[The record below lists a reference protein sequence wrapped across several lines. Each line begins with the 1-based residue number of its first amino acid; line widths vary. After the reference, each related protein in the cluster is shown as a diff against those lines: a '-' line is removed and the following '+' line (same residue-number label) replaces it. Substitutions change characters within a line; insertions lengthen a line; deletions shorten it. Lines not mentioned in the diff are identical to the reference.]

1 MLIFK
6 IGILILI
13 GIGIAEFSIWSWQK
27 GNIWWL
33 APASAIVTYISF
45 LSGLYFKDK
54 DVWLTKPAVFV
65 WNVIL
70 AKAVYTTIIFVLLLA
85 AVTGGGWLL
94 YKNWPQLQNFLRVQ
108 AFKGSPIPDN
118 FMVGA
123 DVTIHTFWDEA
134 KSTKKVDDFGIAEFE
149 LSNTGSVAL
158 TVSVVRRGTLQIGG
172 VPGFTIR
179 ALPHLQPVN
188 ISDIPSDG
196 WKDATDAS
204 PTPSLSMAHVPKS
217 VLETPIEQGKQL
229 GDPSFQ
235 ADNAPWGV
243 PAAEII
249 INRRGYVFGYDPKN
263 RIPRWVSYAIAE
275 GGDRIS
281 RRPGFFEQDPLIAPE
296 MQASIND
303 YRGSGYDRGG
313 LVSFA
318 DLRFQA
324 QSVVDEAAYLSVMA
338 PQTPALNRRTW
349 LQIEKYARSLT
360 KEGKKILII
369 AGPAFLPE
377 TASGRVEYFVI
388 GEKRVAVPTHFF
400 RIIVKRQSDGY
411 PEILGFL
418 VPNNVVGDEDITQF
432 ITSLKHIEET
442 TGLDLF
448 PKLDPEKKKQ
458 LIDKPLKRLWD

>member
-1 MLIFK
+1 MLIIK

-27 GNIWWL
+27 GNTWWL
-33 APASAIVTYISF
+33 APASAIVAYISF

-54 DVWLTKPAVFV
+54 DVWLTKLAVLV
-65 WNVIL
+65 WNTISDKV
-70 AKAVYTTIIFVLLLA
+70 VHTTIIFVVLLA

-94 YKNWPQLQNFLRVQ
+94 YQNWPKLQNYLRVQ
-108 AFKGSPIPDN
+108 VFEGSPVPGN
-118 FMVGA
+118 FMIGA
-123 DVTIHTFWDEA
+123 DVTIHTFWDAENI
-134 KSTKKVDDFGIAEFE
+134 TEKVDDFGIAAFE
-149 LSNTGSVAL
+149 LGNTGSVAL
-158 TVSVVRRGTLQIGG
+158 AVSVVRRGTLQVGG

-179 ALPHLQPVN
+179 ALPHLQSIN
-188 ISDIPSDG
+188 IGDIPRDG
-196 WKDATDAS
+196 WKDAADVSST
-204 PTPSLSMAHVPKS
+204 PTLSMEHTLKS
-217 VLETPIEQGKQL
+217 VLEIPIEQGKQI

-249 INRRGYVFGYDPKN
+249 INRRGYVLGYDPKN

-281 RRPGFFEQDPLIAPE
+281 RRPGFFKQDPSIALE
-296 MQASIND
+296 MQASTDD

-318 DLRFQA
+318 DLRFQE
-324 QSVVDEAAYLSVMA
+324 QNVVDEAAYLSVMA
-338 PQTPALNRRTW
+338 PQTPALNRKIW

-360 KEGKKILII
+360 KEGNKILII
-369 AGPAFLPE
+369 AGPAFLPD
-377 TASGRVEYFVI
+377 TASGRIEYFVI
-388 GEKRVAVPTHFF
+388 GEKKVAVPTHFF
-400 RIIVKRQSDGY
+400 RVVIRRRSDGD

-448 PKLDPEKKKQ
+448 PILDPEKKNQ
-458 LIDKPLKRLWD
+458 LIDKPSKRLWN